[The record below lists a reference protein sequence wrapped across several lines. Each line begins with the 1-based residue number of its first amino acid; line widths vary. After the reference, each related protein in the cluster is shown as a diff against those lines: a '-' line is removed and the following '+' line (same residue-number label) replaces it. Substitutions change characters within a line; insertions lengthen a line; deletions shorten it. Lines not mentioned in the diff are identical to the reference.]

1 MDKDQQAPAPASTPS
16 SLPGETSSLFTL
28 NYLFP
33 GLTGILSPLLTFLGI
48 DLNAYI
54 PFLVAGFGL
63 FFAFDWLRWY
73 YREFV
78 QLYFVTSAS
87 IAEDDEAYEM
97 VMLWL
102 SKQAFSRSSRR
113 FRVNKEVSMRLRNF
127 RYWYREQLSDGS
139 GSDDD
144 VKEGTLHYTPDFE
157 TQHSFKY
164 KGTTFRFHRIRPNT
178 KDGKNDREELYIYC
192 YGRNPRVLKELLAE
206 CYAEYMEKDARKT
219 LIYRASLS
227 DKMWQRCMSRRR
239 RPFSTVILDESV
251 KKDLLN
257 DAHDYL
263 DINTR
268 QWYANR
274 GIPYRR
280 GYLFHGPPGTGKS
293 SLSFALAGQLSMKIY
308 IVNLNSS
315 SATEETI
322 SKLFSEL
329 PTRCIVL
336 LEDIDSAGLTHTRD
350 NAPVQMPVPA
360 RTPPSASPRHWRMP
374 EMPPPAAGAGGALS
388 LSGLLNILD
397 GVASQEG
404 RILIMTTNHIEK
416 LDKALIRPGRVDR
429 TLHFGLA
436 DEAMTASIFRAIYSP
451 YENEVAPSRRGRVGA
466 KVVEVED
473 TVADEKERAVIRK
486 RVGEQ
491 AERFAK
497 KIPEL
502 EFSPAEIQGL
512 LLQHKHDPA
521 AAIAA
526 VESWVIRTRNEKKEK
541 AAEEAEKKRKETEEQ
556 AKAKEL
562 EAKVGRSDDGAWERS
577 DAGGESEAVL
587 NGELEAISTA
597 SMESASDAGMTKATV
612 QSDSGYGTP

>member
-1 MDKDQQAPAPASTPS
+1 METDHQESPSAPS
-16 SLPGETSSLFTL
+16 SLPHESSGLFTL

-33 GLTGILSPLLTFLGI
+33 GISGILSPLLSFLGI
-48 DLNAYI
+48 DPNAYI
-54 PFLVAGFGL
+54 PFLVAAFGL

-73 YREFV
+73 YREFI

-102 SKQAFSRSSRR
+102 SKQSFSRSSRR

-127 RYWYREQLSDGS
+127 RYWYREQFNDAS
-139 GSDDD
+139 GSEDE
-144 VKEGTLHYTPDFE
+144 VKEATLHYTPDFE

-164 KGTTFRFHRIRPNT
+164 NGTKFRFLRVRPST

-219 LIYRASLS
+219 LIYRANLS

-239 RPFSTVILDESV
+239 RPFSTVILDDGV

-263 DINTR
+263 DANTR

-308 IVNLNSS
+308 IVSLNSA

-322 SKLFSEL
+322 SKLFNEL

-336 LEDIDSAGLTHTRD
+336 LEDIDSAGLTHTRETPPPAPMP
-350 NAPVQMPVPA
+350 APV
-360 RTPPSASPRHWRMP
+360 RTPPSASPYQWRMP
-374 EMPPPAAGAGGALS
+374 EMPMPAAGAGGSLS

-429 TLHFGLA
+429 MIHFGLA
-436 DEAMTASIFRAIYSP
+436 DEVMTASIFRAIYSP
-451 YENEVAPSRRGRVGA
+451 YENETAPSRRRRAGA
-466 KVVEVED
+466 KMVEPED
-473 TVADEKERAVIRK
+473 PVAEEKERIEIRK

-497 KIPEL
+497 LIPEL

-512 LLQHKHDPA
+512 LLQHKHEPA
-521 AAIAA
+521 DAIAA
-526 VESWVIRTRNEKKEK
+526 VSSWVIRTRKEKKEK
-541 AAEEAEKKRKETEEQ
+541 AAEEAEKKRKESEEQ

-562 EAKVGRSDDGAWERS
+562 EAKVGRSDDGSWERS

-587 NGELEAISTA
+587 NGELEAVSTD
-597 SMESASDAGMTKATV
+597 STDSTSDAGVIKATV

>member
-1 MDKDQQAPAPASTPS
+1 
-16 SLPGETSSLFTL
+16 
-28 NYLFP
+28 
-33 GLTGILSPLLTFLGI
+33 
-48 DLNAYI
+48 
-54 PFLVAGFGL
+54 
-63 FFAFDWLRWY
+63 
-73 YREFV
+73 
-78 QLYFVTSAS
+78 
-87 IAEDDEAYEM
+87 
-97 VMLWL
+97 
-102 SKQAFSRSSRR
+102 
-113 FRVNKEVSMRLRNF
+113 
-127 RYWYREQLSDGS
+127 
-139 GSDDD
+139 
-144 VKEGTLHYTPDFE
+144 
-157 TQHSFKY
+157 
-164 KGTTFRFHRIRPNT
+164 
-178 KDGKNDREELYIYC
+178 
-192 YGRNPRVLKELLAE
+192 
-206 CYAEYMEKDARKT
+206 
-219 LIYRASLS
+219 
-227 DKMWQRCMSRRR
+227 
-239 RPFSTVILDESV
+239 
-251 KKDLLN
+251 
-257 DAHDYL
+257 
-263 DINTR
+263 
-268 QWYANR
+268 
-274 GIPYRR
+274 
-280 GYLFHGPPGTGKS
+280 
-293 SLSFALAGQLSMKIY
+293 
-308 IVNLNSS
+308 
-315 SATEETI
+315 
-322 SKLFSEL
+322 
-329 PTRCIVL
+329 
-336 LEDIDSAGLTHTRD
+336 
-350 NAPVQMPVPA
+350 
-360 RTPPSASPRHWRMP
+360 
-374 EMPPPAAGAGGALS
+374 MPPPAAGAGGALS